1 VVSQRIAGW
10 SCEHATI
17 TVTTAWPPP
26 AKVTMAPCGC
36 EMQPVYASDDATW
49 QGVTITKGTAA

>member
-1 VVSQRIAGW
+1 MTPRIAGW

-36 EMQPVYASDDATW
+36 EMQPVYADDTSAW
-49 QGVTITKGTAA
+49 KGVTITAR